1 MTEPSESTASILS
14 GPVQATDMLATPASD
29 YLASLDL
36 SLRAADE
43 DAYRSELDELQKAI
57 ASRAQKLYQQRRSA
71 VLVFEGKDAAGKG
84 GAIRRL
90 THMIPPEF
98 YAVIPI
104 AAPEPGEKAR
114 HYLWRFHRQ
123 LPRPGRIAI
132 FDRSWYGRVLVE
144 RVEGFARPEEWAR
157 AYQEI
162 NEFEASL
169 TRTGMCVAKFWLH
182 IDQAEQARRFEERAK
197 SPLKQW
203 KFTDEDVRNREKW
216 PEYAL
221 AVNEMIAKTH
231 RTSAPWHLVE
241 ANDKRFARLR
251 VLRTVLKLLKRA

>member
-1 MTEPSESTASILS
+1 MSE
-14 GPVQATDMLATPASD
+14 ATNPGNTVDPIEEMAAPAPN

-43 DAYRSELDELQKAI
+43 DAYRTELDELQKAI
-57 ASRAQKLYQQRRSA
+57 AARAQKLYQQRRSA

-84 GAIRRL
+84 GTIRRL
-90 THMIPPEF
+90 THAIPPEF
-98 YAVIPI
+98 YDVIPI

-114 HYLWRFHRQ
+114 HYLWRFYRQ
-123 LPRPGRIAI
+123 LPRPGRIAV

-157 AYQEI
+157 AYREI
-162 NEFEASL
+162 NDFEASL
-169 TRTGMCVAKFWLH
+169 SRAGMRVAKFWLH
-182 IDQAEQARRFEERAK
+182 IDQDEQARRFEERAK

-231 RTSAPWHLVE
+231 RPEEAPWHLVE

-251 VLRTVLKLLKRA
+251 VLRTVLKLFKQT